1 MERSEK
7 NQVGGIWVECERK
20 GRDAGIVVI
29 CGERCGNRAVETSS
43 NGEYGVSYRQ
53 LRLPVAELGCIQMSC

>member
-29 CGERCGNRAVETSS
+29 CGERRGNRAVETSS
-43 NGEYGVSYRQ
+43 NGEYGVSMAH
-53 LRLPVAELGCIQMSC
+53 LL